1 LGMAYGASLT
11 ELTFAGLVGMED
23 PPREGVAEAVLQLR
37 RGGVKVIMVT
47 GDSKET
53 ALAIA
58 RRCGILGPDHHLHH
72 PHASHTFFD
81 NASLLPL
88 GHDNDRMDDM
98 DTDNDS
104 SDDVVLTSMLDQPT
118 SHNPLDDLE
127 FGAGLAL
134 SGEQLDSIPAH
145 VLSESIMGVRV
156 FYRVAPRHKLSLVR
170 AFQQHDDIVAM
181 TGDGVNDATALKAA
195 DIGVAM
201 GKGGTDVAKEAAD
214 MILTDD
220 DFSTITKAV
229 AEGKGIFFNIR
240 NFLAFQ
246 LSTSFAALLMQTI
259 ATAFGLPSPMNAMQ
273 VRTQAIFDTH
283 MPL

>member
-1 LGMAYGASLT
+1 
-11 ELTFAGLVGMED
+11 
-23 PPREGVAEAVLQLR
+23 
-37 RGGVKVIMVT
+37 
-47 GDSKET
+47 
-53 ALAIA
+53 
-58 RRCGILGPDHHLHH
+58 
-72 PHASHTFFD
+72 
-81 NASLLPL
+81 
-88 GHDNDRMDDM
+88 MDDM

-273 VRTQAIFDTH
+273 VRKSMHARLYPIPFDS
-283 MPL
+283 